1 MRFNKY
7 IPLERRDFLEKQYKE
22 YIKITPMTKKEQCAL
37 REWVK
42 DGNSVYENS
51 MGAWQDGQIPVEFLS
66 VYRDE
71 EYIRRHTKGMD
82 AEATRRFAL
91 AYYGWDDEPTIESIP
106 SELPCGIAFEMSCA
120 DEELPFQ

>member
-1 MRFNKY
+1 MKFNTY
-7 IPLERRDFLEKQYKE
+7 IPFERREFLEKQYKE
-22 YIKITPMTKKEQCAL
+22 YIKNTPMTKKEQRAL

-51 MGAWQDGQIPVEFLS
+51 MGAWQDGQVPVEFLS

-82 AEATRRFAL
+82 DEAAGRFAL
-91 AYYGWDDEPTIESIP
+91 AYYGWDDEPTIEPIP
-106 SELPCGIAFEMSCA
+106 SELPNGILFEMSFA